1 MKVSSSEENNY
12 IILDKVF
19 SKLYFFSEKSMM
31 NNSLGVN
38 YKEMQLNN
46 IYKNILDCHQISES
60 LYCISNGGV
69 FKIDFY
75 VKDDSVF
82 LEDK

>member
-38 YKEMQLNN
+38 YKEM
-46 IYKNILDCHQISES
+46 
-60 LYCISNGGV
+60 
-69 FKIDFY
+69 
-75 VKDDSVF
+75 
-82 LEDK
+82 